1 MRMVY
6 GIGLGI
12 TVLFETENGFFLI
25 TDIGKTG

>member
-12 TVLFETENGFFLI
+12 TVLFETESGFLI
-25 TDIGKTG
+25 TDTGKTG